1 MKEYLCYWIYRS
13 SLPAEECREF
23 TWEKYC
29 QLLNI
34 DPVATKLKAKKTF
47 GVAFTFTVLLALLV
61 I

>member
-47 GVAFTFTVLLALLV
+47 GIAFIFLFLLLLFM
-61 I
+61 